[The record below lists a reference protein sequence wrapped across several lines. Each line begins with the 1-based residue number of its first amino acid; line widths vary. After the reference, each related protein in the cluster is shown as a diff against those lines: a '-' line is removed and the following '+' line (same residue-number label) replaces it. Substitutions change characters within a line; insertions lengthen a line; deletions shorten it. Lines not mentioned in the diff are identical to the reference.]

1 VAIEVVDA
9 DLSSER
15 GAAAVVALID
25 AYARDPMGGG
35 TGLTDDVRARLGPE
49 LRARVASGAAALL
62 LALRDGEAVG
72 VAVCFAGYSTF
83 RARPLLNLHDVAVQP
98 GARGAGVGAA
108 LLAGVAAR
116 ARALGCCKV
125 TLEVR
130 EDNAPARRLYARA
143 GFVDSAPAGAATR
156 TLFLEKGV

>member
-1 VAIEVVDA
+1 
-9 DLSSER
+9 
-15 GAAAVVALID
+15 VALLD

-35 TGLTDDVRARLGPE
+35 APLPADVRARLGGDLHE
-49 LRARVASGAAALL
+49 RTARGAAVVL
-62 LALRDGEAVG
+62 LARRGGEAVG
-72 VAVCFAGYSTF
+72 VAVCFPGYSTF
-83 RARPLLNLHDVAVQP
+83 RARPLLNLHDLAVLP
-98 GARGAGVGAA
+98 AARGRGVGEA
-108 LLAGVAAR
+108 LLAGVAGR

-156 TLFLEKGV
+156 TLFLERGV

>member
-1 VAIEVVDA
+1 MKVEIVEA

-15 GAAAVVALID
+15 VIASVVDGID

-35 TGLTDDVRARLGPE
+35 APLPEDVRARLGPD
-49 LRARVASGAAALL
+49 LRAHAARGVATVL

-72 VAVCFAGYSTF
+72 IAVCFVGYSTF
-83 RARPLLNLHDVAVQP
+83 RARPLLNLHDLAVRS
-98 GARGAGVGAA
+98 GARGTGAGQA
-108 LLAGVAAR
+108 LLAAVAVK

-130 EDNAPARRLYARA
+130 EDNGAARRLYERT
-143 GFVDSAPAGAATR
+143 GFVDTAPGGARTR
-156 TLFLEKGV
+156 TLFLEQAV